1 MRTAAL
7 PACLATAL
15 GVLLALPSLALAQ
28 SADFPDQS
36 RFQKVLLNDRPGEP
50 MSLAVL
56 PDGRVLHTART
67 GQVRIHNP
75 RTGLNTLVV
84 NMADTAQ
91 NPRGL
96 YQHDEEGLQGI
107 AVDPDFEDNH

>member
-1 MRTAAL
+1 
-7 PACLATAL
+7 
-15 GVLLALPSLALAQ
+15 
-28 SADFPDQS
+28 
-36 RFQKVLLNDRPGEP
+36 

-67 GQVRIHNP
+67 GQSASTIRGRAV
-75 RTGLNTLVV
+75 NTLVI

-107 AVDPDFEDNH
+107 AVDPNFEDNHWVYIVERDTAPNRRGRSQPPSAATTSL